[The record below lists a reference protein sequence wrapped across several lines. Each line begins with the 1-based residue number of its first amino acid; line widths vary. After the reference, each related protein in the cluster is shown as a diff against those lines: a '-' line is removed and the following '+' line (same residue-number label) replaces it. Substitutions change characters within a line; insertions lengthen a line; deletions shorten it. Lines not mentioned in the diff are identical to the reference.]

1 MDNNL
6 KVFYLGGLLS
16 VILNKLFK
24 KKEYY
29 GRGGGSGGAAI
40 GGFLETDKV
49 IDLTNF
55 IQTINGD
62 SMGKTVK
69 DSKNFEYNPM
79 YNNLQS
85 AKKDSQ
91 TNSIHLM
98 IEGLMPDHGE
108 SFKGTSK
115 KIFYMPNDKTGHKHG
130 QASHH
135 TSTFNISSVF
145 SLSTST
151 FESVVDGMEI
161 DKKIVPLRSNY
172 LKGFND
178 GEDSTPIETW
188 IHWKIPTK
196 KEEYPKL
203 KVKKNSVIWWD
214 YTNHHDL
221 NLVSKNSYDTN
232 TKNESDLLIKN
243 DEDNNGKDYN
253 VIVTFMD
260 KPGTYYFL
268 CSIGMH
274 AKLGHKIIIEVTN

>member
-1 MDNNL
+1 MDSNL

-16 VILNKLFK
+16 IVINNLLK

-29 GRGGGSGGAAI
+29 GRGGAVSGSY
-40 GGFLETDKV
+40 LNNDKT

-55 IQTINGD
+55 IQTKNGD
-62 SMGKTVK
+62 SEGKTVK
-69 DSKNFEYNPM
+69 DSKDFEYKPM

-85 AKKDSQ
+85 AKEDSQ

-98 IEGLMPDHGE
+98 IEGLMPDYGE
-108 SFKGTSK
+108 FFKGTNK
-115 KIFYMPNDKTGHKHG
+115 KFFYMPNDKAGHKHG

-145 SLSTST
+145 RLSTST
-151 FESVVDGMEI
+151 FESVVDGKRI
-161 DKKIVPLRSNY
+161 DKKIIPLRSNY

-178 GEDSTPIETW
+178 GENSTPVETW
-188 IHWKIPTK
+188 IHWKIPK
-196 KEEYPKL
+196 QKEEYPKL

-221 NLVSKNSYDTN
+221 NLVTKNSYDTN
-232 TKNESDLLIKN
+232 TKNGNDLLIKN
-243 DEDNNGKDYN
+243 KKDNNEKDYN

-260 KPGTYYFL
+260 KPGIYYFL
-268 CSIGMH
+268 CSIGRH
-274 AKLGHKIIIEVTN
+274 AELGHKIIIEVTD

>member
-6 KVFYLGGLLS
+6 KIFYIGGLISIAINNL
-16 VILNKLFK
+16 LK

-29 GRGGGSGGAAI
+29 GSGGGASGSPI
-40 GGFLETDKV
+40 ESDNV

-55 IQTINGD
+55 RQTIDGD
-62 SMGKTVK
+62 SIGKIVK
-69 DSKNFEYNPM
+69 DTKDFEYLPM
-79 YNNLQS
+79 YSNLMN
-85 AKKDSQ
+85 AKKDSE
-91 TNSIHLM
+91 TNSVHLM

-115 KIFYMPNDKTGHKHG
+115 KIFYMPNDKKGHKHG

-145 SLSTST
+145 RLSTGK
-151 FESVVDGMEI
+151 FEKIVDGEII
-161 DKKIVPLRSNY
+161 DKKIVPLRRNY
-172 LKGFND
+172 LKEFNE
-178 GEDSTPIETW
+178 GMNNTAIETW

-221 NLVSKNSYDTN
+221 NLVSKGSYDTN
-232 TKNESDLLIKN
+232 TKNRNDLLIVNEK
-243 DEDNNGKDYN
+243 DNKGKDYN

-260 KPGTYYFL
+260 KPGIYYFL
-268 CSIGMH
+268 CSIGQH
-274 AKLGHKIIIEVTN
+274 ANLGHKIIIEVTD